1 MLKIALKM
9 LIGDRAKYLGIIIG
23 LSFASFI
30 ISQQSAIFLG
40 LMSRTYGFITDSSQ
54 ADIWVMDPMVQFIDD
69 IKPLKDT
76 DLFRI
81 RGVPGVEWATPLY
94 KGLIKARLSNG
105 KFQICNVIGIDDAT
119 LIGGPPQILKG
130 DIVNLRAPD
139 AVIINKVGAEDKL
152 SLAKN
157 RPLSMGDTLELND
170 KRAQVVGICE
180 VSRTFQSQPV
190 IYTTYNRAVSFAPP
204 ERKQLSFIL
213 VKADPKIGLVK
224 TAENIR
230 RYTGFA
236 AYTQQEFK
244 ELTVW
249 YFLTNTG
256 ILINF
261 GITVLLGMVIGAAIV
276 GQTFYTF
283 IIDNIRYLAVLK
295 AIGASNQRLIKMTLL
310 QVLWTGLIGWGVGLG
325 ATGLFG
331 FLFRTTELSFFLPW
345 QLYVASLFLMLTICL
360 ISSAI
365 CFWKIYKIEPALAFR
380 A

>member
-1 MLKIALKM
+1 M

-40 LMSRTYGFITDSSQ
+40 LMARTYGFITDTSQ

-76 DLFRI
+76 DLFRV
-81 RGVPGVEWATPLY
+81 RGIPGVQWATPLY
-94 KGLIKARLSNG
+94 KGLIKARISNG
-105 KFQICNVIGIDDAT
+105 KFQICNVIGVDDAT
-119 LIGGPPQILKG
+119 LIGGPPKIIKG
-130 DIVNLRAPD
+130 EITNLRSPD

-152 SLAKN
+152 SLGKN
-157 RPLSMGDTLELND
+157 HPLAMGDTLELND
-170 KRAQVVGICE
+170 NRAQVVGICE

-190 IYTTYNRAVSFAPP
+190 IYTTYNRALSFAPP
-204 ERKQLSFIL
+204 ERKQMSFIL
-213 VKADPKIGLVK
+213 VKADPKIGLAK

-236 AYTQQEFK
+236 AYTQNEFK
-244 ELTVW
+244 NLTVW

-261 GITVLLGMVIGAAIV
+261 GITVLLGMIIGAAIV

-295 AIGASNQRLIKMTLL
+295 ALGASNLRLIKMTLL
-310 QVLWTGLIGWGVGLG
+310 QVLWTGLIGWGIGLG

-331 FLFRTTELSFFLPW
+331 FLFQTTELSFYLPW
-345 QLYVASLFLMLTICL
+345 QLYIVSLFLMLIICL
-360 ISSAI
+360 ISSGI

-380 A
+380 L